1 MKIWV
6 TKYALSKGILKM
18 SAGRETADGG
28 MIVPEFKVP
37 LKAGEWFLDKY
48 EALYD
53 AERRRDEELARLS
66 KRSAKIEQMDFS
78 LDL

>member
-18 SAGRETADGG
+18 SAGIGMADGG

-37 LKAGEWFLDKY
+37 LKAGEWFPDQY

-66 KRSAKIEQMDFS
+66 RKITKIEQMDFS

>member
-18 SAGRETADGG
+18 SAGIEMTDGG

-37 LKAGEWFLDKY
+37 LKY

-66 KRSAKIEQMDFS
+66 RKITKIEQMDFS

>member
-18 SAGRETADGG
+18 SAGIEMTDGG
-28 MIVPEFKVP
+28 MISRNLRFR
-37 LKAGEWFLDKY
+37 LKAGEWFPDKY

-66 KRSAKIEQMDFS
+66 RKITKIEQMDFS